1 MRKMAILEPTGEIL
15 FQGLTINEFTSGYNF
30 PLAISQGIDAA
41 ILRATAGSNY
51 TDARFPIAV
60 QRVQEAG
67 MRLGFYHY
75 LIADDEDEAREQARF
90 FASTIAPYEYDLR
103 PAMLFEALEGL
114 SISQANAI
122 ALAFLNQVESSTGIA
137 PVVYTD
143 AESANVLWGREIA
156 SRYPLWVIDERDAS
170 FPDAGSSSWDAWVGW
185 QYARTSDPDCLV
197 GGIPVSRFTEGMLAR
212 ENQNPPSA
220 DDKKLICITI
230 APGDTLSGIARLF
243 STTVDEIVQL
253 NNISN
258 PNLIFPGQQLYLWVA
273 QTVPY
278 PCCDVYTVKRG
289 DTLYAIGTRFGV
301 DWRRIA
307 SINEISNPNLI
318 IPGQILKLG
327 LCD

>member
-1 MRKMAILEPTGEIL
+1 MAILEPTGEIL

-51 TDARFPIAV
+51 TDVRFPIAV
-60 QRVQEAG
+60 QRVQDAG

-75 LIADDEDEAREQARF
+75 LIADDEAEAREQARF
-90 FASTIAPYEYDLR
+90 FASAISGYDYDLR

-114 SISQANAI
+114 SISRANAI
-122 ALAFLNQVESSTGIA
+122 ALAFLSQVESLTGTA
-137 PVVYTD
+137 PAVYTD
-143 AESANVLWGREIA
+143 VESANVLWSREIA

-170 FPDAGSSSWDAWVGW
+170 FPDAGASAWDAWVGW

-197 GGIPVSRFTEGMLAR
+197 GGIPISRFTAGMLA
-212 ENQNPPSA
+212 EEAESPPSA
-220 DDKKLICITI
+220 DKKLICLTV
-230 APGDTLSGIARLF
+230 APGDTLYGIARLF
-243 STTVDEIVQL
+243 NTTVNEIVAL
-253 NNISN
+253 NQISN
-258 PNLIFPGQQLYLWVA
+258 PNRIFPGQQLYLWVA

-289 DTLYAIGTRFGV
+289 DTLSAIGARFGV

-318 IPGQILKLG
+318 TPGQVLKLG